1 MSTRPRTSG
10 IFLALSLVLAAAG
23 CDFSAEKEASRK
35 VGNQPKQTIDNV
47 SSKVN
52 NLMQQQGQ
60 DSERLKEE
68 QK

>member
-1 MSTRPRTSG
+1 MSTLPRTSLVLL
-10 IFLALSLVLAAAG
+10 IALSFSG
-23 CDFSAEKEASRK
+23 CDFSAEKEASKR
-35 VGNQPKQTIDNV
+35 VGDQPKKTIEGV

-60 DSERLKEE
+60 GSERLQEE

>member
-1 MSTRPRTSG
+1 M
-10 IFLALSLVLAAAG
+10 
-23 CDFSAEKEASRK
+23 SAEKEASKRMGDK
-35 VGNQPKQTIDNV
+35 PKQTVDSV

-60 DSERLKEE
+60 DSERLKED